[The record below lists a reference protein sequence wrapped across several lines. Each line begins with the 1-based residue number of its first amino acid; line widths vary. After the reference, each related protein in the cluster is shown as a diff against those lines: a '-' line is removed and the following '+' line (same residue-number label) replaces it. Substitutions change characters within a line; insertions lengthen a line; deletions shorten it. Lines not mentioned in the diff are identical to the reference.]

1 MIFFYNKYS
10 FILPTKSLLKIYK
23 SFKNLFRIS
32 LKTIQNIIKL
42 ANILA
47 NNETLL

>member
-32 LKTIQNIIKL
+32 FKTLQNIFKL
-42 ANILA
+42 AYILD
-47 NNETLL
+47 NTETLS

>member
-1 MIFFYNKYS
+1 MIFFYSKYS
-10 FILPTKSLLKIYK
+10 FIPLLKIYK